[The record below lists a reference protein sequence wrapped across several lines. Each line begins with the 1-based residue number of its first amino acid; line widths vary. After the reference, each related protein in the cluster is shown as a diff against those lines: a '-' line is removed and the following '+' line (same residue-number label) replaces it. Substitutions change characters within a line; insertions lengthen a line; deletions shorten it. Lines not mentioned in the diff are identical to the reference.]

1 MQQNRSLTMEKKKI
15 DFTIPNLGEAKIPSP
30 IAMSESHGDGY
41 ADYVSDDDKILYSIE
56 AKAQGGTITCNGDDY
71 LEVAGPRAKIYF
83 NPAHVHAAICTCG
96 GICPGIEQ
104 RHPRRGAV
112 LLVPLRRTE
121 DQRRTVRVPGPVGEQ
136 PLAVDHPGSG
146 CGG

>member
-96 GICPGIEQ
+96 GHLPRYEQ
-104 RHPRRGAV
+104 SLRAWCGAYGTAMAT
-112 LLVPLRRTE
+112 RI
-121 DQRRTVRVPGPVGEQ
+121 
-136 PLAVDHPGSG
+136 SG
-146 CGG
+146 VQFGYQGL